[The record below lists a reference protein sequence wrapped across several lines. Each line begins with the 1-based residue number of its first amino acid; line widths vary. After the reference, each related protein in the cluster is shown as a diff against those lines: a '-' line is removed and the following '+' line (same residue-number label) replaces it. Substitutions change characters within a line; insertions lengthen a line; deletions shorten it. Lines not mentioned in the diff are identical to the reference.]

1 MSPLELL
8 SAVADILIILLLAI
22 QSFVLWKL
30 KNPIINTAKNS
41 EGIKKLFSISET
53 LGSGKTDVYPDEL
66 KRAGIN
72 NCQHWE
78 EKNHIHIQECF

>member
-41 EGIKKLFSISET
+41 EGIKKLFSIGET
-53 LGSGKTDVYPDEL
+53 LGDGKKDVYPDEL
-66 KRAGIN
+66 RKAGIN
-72 NCQHWE
+72 NCQNWQD
-78 EKNHIHIQECF
+78 KNHIHIQECF